1 VVTSHGQWVIGH
13 GQWSCLV
20 VVVSGQWSLVVG
32 HGQWSVV
39 SGHGQSSMVS
49 GRGQWSAAAVVV
61 VMTVGIKTA
70 YNS

>member
-1 VVTSHGQWVIGH
+1 VVIGN
-13 GQWSCLV
+13 WS
-20 VVVSGQWSLVVG
+20 
-32 HGQWSVV
+32 WSVV